1 MYGDVLFAAPCE
13 QTIKAMAKT
22 TDTPIYHYLYA
33 HPGITEVELWIFSW
47 SSFKKDH
54 GVTDT
59 AIYLNLYAHLLK

>member
-33 HPGITEVELWIFSW
+33 HPGITEVKKWIF
-47 SSFKKDH
+47 
-54 GVTDT
+54 
-59 AIYLNLYAHLLK
+59 NLCTK

>member
-33 HPGITEVELWIFSW
+33 HPGINKIKLWIFIQSNFFKAAKIGTGFDILVLL
-47 SSFKKDH
+47 SF
-54 GVTDT
+54 
-59 AIYLNLYAHLLK
+59 L